1 MAYNKK
7 TTLENNIEAIRLAF
21 VLENEN
27 RRATDREHEIL
38 SRYAGFGGLK
48 CILNP
53 VTTLA
58 DRKYWTESDLP
69 LFSLVSELHTLIKA
83 NAKTDAQY
91 KMYFN
96 SIKSS
101 VLTAFYTP
109 DAVVQALADTLKE
122 ADIQPGRLLEPSAGI
137 GAFIKPFESG
147 NTEITCFEKDFLTGK
162 ILKQLYPSHQIHVNR
177 FEEIHPSL
185 LKSFDMATSNIPFGD
200 TLVYDK
206 GYLKKDAPEVHQLAT
221 RKVHNYFFVKG
232 LDTLREGGVLAFITS
247 QGVADSAA
255 NEPIRRYLMENSRL
269 ISTIRLPNNLF
280 TENAGTEAGSD
291 LIVLQKQTGKG
302 IVTEEEQRFVKTLP
316 GDIPMNA
323 LFEDMSRHVYTMRD
337 RSTDLYGKPAWK
349 TRHDG
354 GIDAIAADLRQA
366 LKSQLSQSEF
376 DLSLFQENNPA
387 QKNIF
392 TVPQPELRQTENYI
406 VPNAYG
412 ELKER
417 YPNAVVLFRV
427 GDTYE
432 TYLSDAQTA
441 SRVLE
446 LPPIY
451 AERNADVLK
460 IRFHHHELDRH
471 LPKLVRAGIRV
482 AIADALEHPEK
493 NNPGLPQKPDRPR
506 QGEFTFDDSEN
517 IQESQIVEAPEV
529 RTDTPVSAQIPVETD
544 PETSSAV
551 SDNAI
556 LNENISGTEIIPDGV
571 PSMTLYD
578 LFGYEVNPNNPTRNT
593 ELGQPVYFDDEHRP
607 SYERQPSDEQN
618 PGKFAFVDEWREE
631 LARERSRKKEIKP
644 QLPEAPPLPHTGAT
658 IRSFPVVP
666 GGRRNVNR
674 KPDAS
679 MQSLFA
685 ELDEPIVKPKGK
697 TSVTEIVKPLFDA
710 TPKPFVSPLTEHLR
724 DGSLVRQDTRIGYL
738 SGIEAGQP
746 MFHPLD
752 LSGSEITRIK
762 LYTDIRD
769 SYHRLYDY
777 EALNKEPEAEER
789 QKLNRLYD
797 QFVFRYGHLNTKK
810 NIDIIKMDAGGTEI
824 LYLER
829 SKEGQFVKADIF
841 DRPVSFNPDELS
853 EVSTPDEALSASLN
867 KYSYVHLS
875 YMASLL
881 EETEESE
888 LLDALRGRIYVN
900 PLSGNYETADKFI
913 AGNVVEK
920 IDEINSWMALHPEK
934 ITAEVKESLAALK
947 DAVPTPIPFA
957 DLDFNLGER
966 WIPAKVYSQFATDFF
981 DVNVSIHFASSADEY
996 SIRADSRNALIYD
1009 KYAVRGYYRTYD
1021 GLNLLKHALHNTVP
1035 DISKPVD
1042 GIDKATGETKQVK
1055 VRDGE
1060 AIQLANS
1067 KIEEIRTGFTD
1078 WLWKQPQE
1086 FKEKLAE
1093 RYNRLFNC
1101 FVKPNYDGSHQTF
1114 PDLNLKN
1121 LDIEELYSSQKDA
1134 IWMIKQNGGAICD
1147 HEVGTGKTLI
1157 MCIGAYEMKRLALAN
1172 KPMIVALK
1180 ANVHE
1185 IADTFR
1191 KAYPNARILYPGK
1204 EDFAPDK
1211 RLRIFNDIK
1220 NNDWDCV
1227 ILTHEQFG
1235 MIPQSPE
1242 VQHAI
1247 LQKELDAV
1255 DENLEV
1261 LRSQGQDVSAFMLRG
1276 AEKRK
1281 ENLEAKL
1288 LLLADEIQ
1296 SRKDDVAD
1304 FKRMGIDHL
1313 FVDESHKFKNLM
1325 YNTRHSRVAGL
1336 GNPEGSQR
1344 ALNMLFG
1351 VRTIQER
1358 TGKDLGATFL
1368 SGTTI
1373 TNSLT
1378 ELYLLFKYMRPQAM
1392 EKQGINTFDAWAA
1405 IYAKKT
1411 ADYEFSV
1418 TNEIVQKE
1426 RFRYF
1431 IKVPELAAFYSEICD
1446 YRTAEDIGIDRPKK
1460 NEMLHNIP
1468 PTPQQEDFIRKLVEF
1483 AKTGNATLL
1492 GRAPLSDSEEKA
1504 KMLIATDYARKMSLD
1519 MRMISSEYEDHID
1532 NKASHCARLLH
1543 DYYKKYDYHKGTQF
1557 VFSDLGTYKPGG
1569 EWNVYSEIKRKL
1581 VEDYHIPAHEI
1592 RFIQECKNEKAKKSM
1607 IEAMNNGFIRIL
1619 FGSTD
1624 MLGTG
1629 VNAQQ
1634 RAVAVHH
1641 LDSPWVPA
1649 SLEQRNGRAV
1659 RKGNEVAKLYADDKV
1674 EVIIYAVEKSLDS
1687 YKFNLLH
1694 NKQLF
1699 INQLKNNQVGVRTID
1714 EGSMDEKS
1722 GMNFSEYVAILSGN
1736 TDLLEKARLEK
1747 KITALESER
1756 KSFGR
1761 DKQESESK
1769 LAKIT
1774 RSIEHHTQMV
1784 AETQEDYRLFKERVQ
1799 VDSEGQMQ
1807 NPIRIKGIETS
1818 DVKTIGEKLNEY
1830 ADRLRTKEEHVPI
1843 GELYGFTITAK
1854 SEASMKD
1861 NFEFIDNRFFVVGK
1875 SGIKYTY
1882 NNGHIAQD
1890 PKLASLNFLNALERI
1905 PKVTENHK
1913 REIERLS
1920 VDVPVLQ
1927 NIVKGEWR
1935 KEDELKSL
1943 KSQLS
1948 ELDRKIAVSLKPVEE
1963 HEKEKEK
1970 MEENR
1975 DMKTPVVDK
1984 REYAGMRM
1992 G

>member
-1 MAYNKK
+1 MAYNKRE
-7 TTLENNIEAIRLAF
+7 TLEANIEAIRLVFA
-21 VLENEN
+21 LEKEN
-27 RRATDREHEIL
+27 RPATESEQEIL

-48 CILNP
+48 CVLNP
-53 VTTLA
+53 ASSLS
-58 DRKYWTESDLP
+58 DRKYWTRSDLP
-69 LFSLVSELHTLIKA
+69 LFPLVAELHSLIRA
-83 NAKTDAQY
+83 NSKNEAQY
-91 KMYFN
+91 KMFFN

-109 DAVVQALADTLKE
+109 DDVVQALADSLKE
-122 ADIQPGRLLEPSAGI
+122 TGIRPARLLEPSAGI
-137 GAFIKPFESG
+137 GAFIRPFESEQ
-147 NTEITCFEKDFLTGK
+147 TEITCFEKGFLTGK
-162 ILKQLYPSHQIHVNR
+162 ILKQLYPAHRVHVNR
-177 FEEIHPSL
+177 FEEINPSL
-185 LKSFDMATSNIPFGD
+185 INAFDVITSNIPFGD

-206 GYLKKDAPEVHQLAT
+206 AYMKKDAPEIHRLAT

-255 NEPIRRYLMENSRL
+255 NEPIRRHLMENSRL
-269 ISTIRLPNNLF
+269 LSAVRLPNNLF
-280 TENAGTEAGSD
+280 ADNAGTEVGSD
-291 LIVLQKQTGKG
+291 LIILQKQTGKG
-302 IVTEEEQRFVKTLP
+302 IVTESEKQFIETLS
-316 GDIPMNA
+316 GNIPMNA
-323 LFEDMSRHVYTMRD
+323 LFADMTRHIYTTRD
-337 RSTDLYGKPAWK
+337 RGTDPYGKPAWK
-349 TRHDG
+349 TTHEG
-354 GIDAIAADLRQA
+354 GVAGIAADLRRTLQN
-366 LKSQLSQSEF
+366 QIGQSEF
-376 DLSLFQENNPA
+376 DLSLFRDGNPI
-387 QKNIF
+387 QRSLF
-392 TVPQPELRQTENYI
+392 TISHPETRQTENFI

-412 ELKER
+412 ELKKSH
-417 YPNAVVLFRV
+417 PDAVVLYRV
-427 GDTYE
+427 GDVYE
-432 TYLSDAQTA
+432 TYRSDAEA
-441 SRVLE
+441 VSHVLE
-446 LPPIY
+446 LALIHAEDDESVVKTRFSHY
-451 AERNADVLK
+451 A
-460 IRFHHHELDRH
+460 LDKH

-482 AIADALEHPEK
+482 AIVDPIGQDIDATSEKKENLDKVPPKINSVNPEHS
-493 NNPGLPQKPDRPR
+493 L
-506 QGEFTFDDSEN
+506 SEN
-517 IQESQIVEAPEV
+517 V
-529 RTDTPVSAQIPVETD
+529 
-544 PETSSAV
+544 
-551 SDNAI
+551 
-556 LNENISGTEIIPDGV
+556 SGTEVVPEGV
-571 PSMTLYD
+571 PAMTLYD
-578 LFGYEVNPNNPTRNT
+578 LFGYEVNPNNPPRNT
-593 ELGQPVYFDDEHRP
+593 ELNPLVYFDDEHRP
-607 SYERQPSDEQN
+607 SYEPLPSDET
-618 PGKFAFVDEWREE
+618 PPREYAFVDEWRVE
-631 LARERSRKKEIKP
+631 LARERARKKEQKTS
-644 QLPEAPPLPHTGAT
+644 LPETPKVGNTRAT
-658 IRSFPVVP
+658 VRSFPTP
-666 GGRRNVNR
+666 PKGRRNVNR
-674 KPDAS
+674 KPDAT
-679 MQSLFA
+679 MLNLFA
-685 ELDEPIVKPKGK
+685 ELDEPVVKPKEKSSSIAK
-697 TSVTEIVKPLFDA
+697 TTPLFDA
-710 TPKPFVSPLTEHLR
+710 TPKPFVLPLSQHLR
-724 DGSLVRQDTRIGYL
+724 DGSLVRQDMRIGYL
-738 SGIEAGQP
+738 SGIGTGHP

-752 LSGSEITRIK
+752 LSVSEIARIK
-762 LYTDIRD
+762 LYIDVRD

-777 EALNKEPEAEER
+777 EALNKQPEVEER

-797 QFVFRYGHLNTKK
+797 QFVSRYGNLNTKK

-829 SKEGQFVKADIF
+829 SREGQFAKADIF

-853 EVSTPDEALSASLN
+853 EVSTPEEALTASLN
-867 KYSYVHLS
+867 KYGYVHLP

-881 EETEESE
+881 EEMEETE
-888 LLDALRGRIYVN
+888 LPDALRGQIYFN
-900 PLSGNYETADKFI
+900 PLSGGYETTDKFI
-913 AGNVVEK
+913 AGNVIEK
-920 IDEINSWMALHPEK
+920 IEEINSWITLHPDK
-934 ITAEVKESLAALK
+934 ITVEVKESLSALQ
-947 DAVPTPIPFA
+947 DAVPTPIAFA

-966 WIPAKVYSQFATDFF
+966 WIPAKVYSKFAGDFF
-981 DVNVSIHFASSADEY
+981 DSDIHVHFASSTDEY
-996 SIRADSRNALIYD
+996 SVKADRRNALIYD
-1009 KYAVRGYYRTYD
+1009 KYAVKGYYRTYD

-1035 DISKPVD
+1035 DISKPVES
-1042 GIDKATGETKQVK
+1042 IDKKTGESRQIK
-1055 VRDGE
+1055 VRDGD
-1060 AIQLANS
+1060 AIQMANS
-1067 KIEEIRTGFTD
+1067 KIEEIREGFID
-1078 WLWKQPQE
+1078 WLWKQPTE

-1101 FVKPNYDGSHQTF
+1101 FVKPAYDGSRQTF
-1114 PDLNLKN
+1114 PDLRLENLNIK
-1121 LDIEELYSSQKDA
+1121 DLYSSQKDA

-1157 MCIGAYEMKRLALAN
+1157 MCVGAYEMKRLGLAN

-1191 KAYPNARILYPGK
+1191 KAYPNARVLYPGK
-1204 EDFAPDK
+1204 NEFTPDK
-1211 RLRIFNDIK
+1211 RVRIFNDIK

-1261 LRSQGQDVSAFMLRG
+1261 LRSQGQDVSSFMLRG

-1281 ENLEAKL
+1281 ANLEAKL
-1288 LLLADEIQ
+1288 SLLTDEIQ

-1313 FVDESHKFKNLM
+1313 FVDESHKFKNLL

-1344 ALNMLFG
+1344 ALNMLFA

-1378 ELYLLFKYMRPQAM
+1378 ELYLLFKYLRPRAM
-1392 EKQGINTFDAWAA
+1392 EMQGINTFDAWAA

-1411 ADYEFSV
+1411 TDYEFSV

-1460 NEMLHNIP
+1460 NEILHHIP
-1468 PTPQQEDFIRKLVEF
+1468 PTPQQEEFIQRLVEF
-1483 AKTGNATLL
+1483 AKTGDATLL
-1492 GRAPLSDSEEKA
+1492 GRAPLSEREEKA

-1519 MRMISSEYEDHID
+1519 MRMVAPFYDDHID
-1532 NKASHCARLLH
+1532 NKASHCARLLN
-1543 DYYKKYDYHKGTQF
+1543 DYYRKYDEHKGTQF
-1557 VFSDLGTYKPGG
+1557 VFSDLGTYKPGN

-1581 VEDYHIPAHEI
+1581 VEDYRIPAHEI
-1592 RFIQECKNEKAKKSM
+1592 RFIQECKNEKAKKAM
-1607 IEAMNNGFIRIL
+1607 IKAMNDGAVRIL

-1629 VNAQQ
+1629 VNAQK

-1659 RKGNEVAKLYADDKV
+1659 RKGNEIAKKFADNKV
-1674 EVIIYAVEKSLDS
+1674 DVIIYAVEKSLDS

-1736 TDLLEKARLEK
+1736 TDLLEKAKLEK

-1756 KSFGR
+1756 KSFAR

-1769 LAKIT
+1769 LAKIS
-1774 RSIEHHTQMV
+1774 RSIEHHSQMV
-1784 AETQEDYRLFKERVQ
+1784 VDTREDFRLFKERVRY
-1799 VDSEGQMQ
+1799 DSDGKAL
-1807 NPIRIKGIETS
+1807 NPLRLNGIETN

-1830 ADRLRTKEEHVPI
+1830 AEKLRTKEEHVPI
-1843 GELYGFTITAK
+1843 GELYGFTVTAK

-1861 NFEFIDNRFFVVGK
+1861 NFQFIDNRFFIVGQ

-1882 NNGHIAQD
+1882 NNGHVAQD

-1905 PKVTENHK
+1905 PKVTESHK
-1913 REIERLS
+1913 RELEKLS
-1920 VDVPVLQ
+1920 ADVPVLQ

-1935 KEDELKSL
+1935 KEEVLRGL
-1943 KSQLS
+1943 KSQLA
-1948 ELDRKIAVSLKPVEE
+1948 ELERKIAVSLKPVEQ
-1963 HEKEKEK
+1963 HETDSVQMEAKKE
-1970 MEENR
+1970 
-1975 DMKTPVVDK
+1975 MKTAAIEK
-1984 REYAGMRM
+1984 REFSGMRM

>member
-7 TTLENNIEAIRLAF
+7 TTLENNIEAIRLVFA
-21 VLENEN
+21 LEKEN
-27 RRATDREHEIL
+27 RRATDAEHDIL
-38 SRYAGFGGLK
+38 SRYAGFGGVK
-48 CILNP
+48 CVLNP
-53 VTTLA
+53 AASLS
-58 DRKYWTESDLP
+58 DRKYWTQSDLP
-69 LFSLVSELHTLIKA
+69 LFPLVSELHSLIRA
-83 NAKTDAQY
+83 NSNTDGQY
-91 KMYFN
+91 NLYFN

-109 DAVVQALADTLKE
+109 DVIVQALSDTLKD
-122 ADIQPGRLLEPSAGI
+122 AGIQINRLLEPSAGI
-137 GAFIKPFESG
+137 GAFVKPFESDH
-147 NTEITCFEKDFLTGK
+147 TEITCFEKDFLTGK
-162 ILKQLYPSHQIHVNR
+162 ILKQLYPSHKIHINR
-177 FEEIHPSL
+177 FEEINPAL
-185 LKSFDMATSNIPFGD
+185 MNRFDVVTSNIPFGD
-200 TLVYDK
+200 TLVFDK
-206 GYLKKDAPEVHQLAT
+206 AYLKKDAPAAHQQAT

-232 LDTLREGGVLAFITS
+232 LDTLREGGILAFITS

-269 ISTIRLPNNLF
+269 VSAVRLPNNLF
-280 TENAGTEAGSD
+280 MENAGTEVGSD

-302 IVTEEEQRFVKTLP
+302 IVPGEEEHFVETLS
-316 GDIPMNA
+316 GDIPINA
-323 LFEDMSRHVYTMRD
+323 LFGDITRHIYTTRD
-337 RSTDLYGKPAWK
+337 RGKDLYGKPAWK

-354 GIDAIAADLRQA
+354 GADGVGADLRKTLKNQFQQSA
-366 LKSQLSQSEF
+366 L
-376 DLSLFQENNPA
+376 DLSLFKDNTPVQ
-387 QKNIF
+387 QSIF
-392 TVPQPELRQTENYI
+392 SIPQPEIRQPEHFS
-406 VPNAYG
+406 VPGAYG
-412 ELKER
+412 ELKEK
-417 YPNAVVLFRV
+417 YPDAVVLFRV

-432 TYLSDAQTA
+432 TYRSDAETA
-441 SRVLE
+441 SHVLN
-446 LPPIY
+446 LPLIRSEED
-451 AERNADVLK
+451 AETVK
-460 IRFHHHELDRH
+460 IRFQYHALDQH
-471 LPKLVRAGIRV
+471 LPKLIRAGIRV
-482 AIADALEHPEK
+482 AIADALELTTD
-493 NNPGLPQKPDRPR
+493 NRQKMEETDK
-506 QGEFTFDDSEN
+506 
-517 IQESQIVEAPEV
+517 IVE
-529 RTDTPVSAQIPVETD
+529 ETAVTQTNTI
-544 PETSSAV
+544 ETVPKINSTTHFP
-551 SDNAI
+551 
-556 LNENISGTEIIPDGV
+556 LQGGLRGTEVIPDGV

-578 LFGYEVNPNNPTRNT
+578 LFGFEVNTNSPPGNT
-593 ELGQPVYFDDEHRP
+593 ELSQPVYFDDEHRP
-607 SYERQPSDEQN
+607 SYERQPSNERIH
-618 PGKFAFVDEWREE
+618 PKYAFVDDWREE
-631 LARERSRKKEIKP
+631 LARERSWKKENKP
-644 QLPEAPPLPHTGAT
+644 LFPETPPIQQTRAT
-658 IRSFPVVP
+658 VRSFPTP
-666 GGRRNVNR
+666 PRGKRNVNR
-674 KPDAS
+674 KPDAT
-679 MQSLFA
+679 MQNLFA
-685 ELDEPIVKPKGK
+685 ELDEPLVKPKK
-697 TSVTEIVKPLFDA
+697 QPSVTETPKPTFDA
-710 TPKPFVSPLTEHLR
+710 TPKPFISPLTEHLR

-738 SGIEAGQP
+738 SGIGAERP

-752 LSGSEITRIK
+752 LSGSEITRVK
-762 LYTDIRD
+762 LYIDIRE

-777 EALNKEPEAEER
+777 EALNKQPETEER

-810 NIDIIKMDAGGTEI
+810 NIDIVKMDAGGTEI

-829 SKEGQFVKADIF
+829 SREGQFVKADIF
-841 DRPVSFNPDELS
+841 DRPVSFNPDELT

-867 KYSYVHLS
+867 KYGYVHLS

-888 LLDALRGRIYVN
+888 LLEALRGRIYFN
-900 PLSGNYETADKFI
+900 PLSGNYETADKFV
-913 AGNVVEK
+913 AGNVIEK
-920 IDEINSWMALHPEK
+920 IDEINSWISLNPDKNSPE
-934 ITAEVKESLAALK
+934 IKESLAALN
-947 DAVPTPIPFA
+947 DAVPTPIAFA

-966 WIPAKVYSQFATDFF
+966 WIPAKVYSQFASDFF
-981 DVNVSIHFASSADEY
+981 DVDIHIHFASSADEY
-996 SIRADSRNALIYD
+996 SVQAGSRNALIYD

-1021 GLNLLKHALHNTVP
+1021 GINLLKHALHNTVP

-1042 GIDKATGETKQVK
+1042 GIDKKTGETKKVK

-1078 WLWKQPQE
+1078 WLWKQPQA
-1086 FKEKLAE
+1086 FKDKLSE

-1101 FVKPNYDGSHQTF
+1101 FVKPKYDGSRQTL

-1121 LDIEELYSSQKDA
+1121 LNIDDLYSSQKDA

-1157 MCIGAYEMKRLALAN
+1157 MCVGAYEMKRLGLAN

-1191 KAYPNARILYPGK
+1191 NAYPNARILYPGK
-1204 EDFAPDK
+1204 NEFSPDK
-1211 RLRIFNDIK
+1211 RVRIFNDIK

-1227 ILTHEQFG
+1227 ILTHDQFG

-1255 DENLEV
+1255 DENLDV
-1261 LRSQGQDVSAFMLRG
+1261 LRSQGQDVSGFMLRG

-1288 LLLADEIQ
+1288 LLLTDEIQ
-1296 SRKDDVAD
+1296 SRKDGVAD

-1344 ALNMLFG
+1344 ALNMLFA

-1378 ELYLLFKYMRPQAM
+1378 ELYLLFKYLRPQAM

-1446 YRTAEDIGIDRPKK
+1446 YQTAEDIGIDRPKK

-1468 PTPQQEDFIRKLVEF
+1468 PTPQQEEFIQKLVEF
-1483 AKTGNATLL
+1483 AKNGDATLL
-1492 GRAPLSDSEEKA
+1492 GRAPLSESEEKA

-1519 MRMISSEYEDHID
+1519 MRMISPGYEDHID
-1532 NKASHCARLLH
+1532 NKASHCAKLLN
-1543 DYYKKYDYHKGTQF
+1543 DYYQKHDTHKGTQF

-1581 VEDYHIPAHEI
+1581 VEDYRIPSHEI

-1607 IEAMNNGFIRIL
+1607 IEAMNNGFVRIL

-1674 EVIIYAVEKSLDS
+1674 DVIIYAVEKSLDS

-1699 INQLKNNQVGVRTID
+1699 INQIKNNQVGVRTID

-1736 TDLLEKARLEK
+1736 TDLLEKAKLEK
-1747 KITALESER
+1747 RITALESER

-1774 RSIEHHTQMV
+1774 RSIEHHSQMV
-1784 AETQEDYRLFKERVQ
+1784 AEAQEDYRLFKERVT
-1799 VDSEGQMQ
+1799 VDSSGQTQ
-1807 NPIRIKGIETS
+1807 NPIQIKGAAS
-1818 DVKTIGEKLNEY
+1818 NDVKAIGEKLNEY
-1830 ADRLRTKEEHVPI
+1830 AERLRTKEEHIPI

-1861 NFEFIDNRFFVVGK
+1861 NFEFIDNRFFIVGQ

-1882 NNGHIAQD
+1882 NNGHVAQD

-1913 REIERLS
+1913 RELEKLS

-1948 ELDRKIAVSLKPVEE
+1948 ELDRKIAVSLKPVDQHEE
-1963 HEKEKEK
+1963 
-1970 MEENR
+1970 
-1975 DMKTPVVDK
+1975 KTEVNQDAKVVTMPE
-1984 REYAGMRM
+1984 RR
-1992 G
+1992 